1 MRIESFEP
9 VVSTH
14 AKILI
19 LGTMPSV
26 LSLEKQEY
34 YGNPQNAFWR
44 ILFGLWGRPA
54 PAASSETKSTRS

>member
-26 LSLEKQEY
+26 RSLREQFY
-34 YGNPQNAFWR
+34 YAHPAQRVLAHRNGNFWHAGGKR
-44 ILFGLWGRPA
+44 GGKKDFG
-54 PAASSETKSTRS
+54 